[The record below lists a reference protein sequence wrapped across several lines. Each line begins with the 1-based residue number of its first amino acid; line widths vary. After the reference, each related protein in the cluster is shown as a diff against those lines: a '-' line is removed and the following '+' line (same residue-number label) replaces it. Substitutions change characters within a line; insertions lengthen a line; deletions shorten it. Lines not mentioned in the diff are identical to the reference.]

1 MSQDTKSKV
10 VKTKWQERLSPE
22 QSHVHGV
29 IFICVILGL
38 VSLVPAQAPSTTSAA
53 LQESVKADYPK
64 DRAGIL
70 IQKLDWV
77 TIEASMPTKTKAKR
91 GLAASLSYGAVPANV
106 VAEYAGLHAQ
116 VQIEPGQPVI
126 CICHLISLP
135 GDPALVK
142 LHPKK
147 ESRELDGGRMTVL
160 PIVGGS
166 KTADANKSD
175 LIAVDLSHPE
185 STVWLVR
192 PQQALPPGEYAL
204 MLGTQNVS
212 IFPFTVSS
220 PDSVTQ
226 TSKP

>member
-1 MSQDTKSKV
+1 MKSF
-10 VKTKWQERLSPE
+10 
-22 QSHVHGV
+22 VHGV
-29 IFICVILGL
+29 ICAGVILSL
-38 VSLVPAQAPSTTSAA
+38 VSLVPAQTPSTNSATS
-53 LQESVKADYPK
+53 QESVKAEYPK

-77 TIEASMPTKTKAKR
+77 AIEASMPAKTKAKH
-91 GLAASLSYGAVPANV
+91 GLAASLSYGAVPAIV
-106 VAEYAGLHAQ
+106 VAEYAGSHAQ
-116 VQIEPGQPVI
+116 VQIESGQPVI

-135 GDPALVK
+135 GDPVLVK

-160 PIVGGS
+160 PVVGGS
-166 KTADANKSD
+166 KTADASKSD
-175 LIAVDLSHPE
+175 LIAVDVSHPE
-185 STVWLVR
+185 NTVWLVR

-220 PDSVTQ
+220 ADLATQ